1 MSIGPEWIDVGTANQ
16 YREHLEAVAVLFEAV
31 FQRPYLPLLW
41 NQFYLENPYGDPLV
55 ALAYSG
61 STLVAHQALI
71 PQVATNGNKTVHYH
85 LSLSTMVHPAHRS
98 LPVFL
103 ELFKRVHRAS
113 TERASAFVL
122 GFPNANLYMQLRRC
136 FAYQTLAESPLCS
149 WVTPQVD
156 CAILSMRD
164 TAWSAQS
171 GRFGPPATVEYWAWR
186 TRLNQARAC
195 TVNGRL
201 QVVYKL
207 LDGGI
212 LNLLHTDVADPA
224 TARMDLAG
232 LVAAEQ
238 CCQVRLTE
246 RHATLLGLAP
256 AELRDHEGYCLRMLA
271 RPLCASVPEL
281 DFNLLLC
288 DIF

>member
-1 MSIGPEWIDVGTANQ
+1 
-16 YREHLEAVAVLFEAV
+16 
-31 FQRPYLPLLW
+31 
-41 NQFYLENPYGDPLV
+41 
-55 ALAYSG
+55 
-61 STLVAHQALI
+61 
-71 PQVATNGNKTVHYH
+71 
-85 LSLSTMVHPAHRS
+85 MVHPAHRS